1 MCERIQFCR
10 EMPGGN
16 FGNQSTLNCGSTRPR
31 NRSRRLCKRRP
42 ACPATHINAGGLKVA
57 AIILIIK
64 RYMAPRRI
72 SAYRWGGGRS
82 GEPLSTG
89 RAYTTTCV

>member
-1 MCERIQFCR
+1 MGHTSHTQREPRDRRHRRSVRESNFC

-57 AIILIIK
+57 ALILIINDT
-64 RYMAPRRI
+64 
-72 SAYRWGGGRS
+72 WH
-82 GEPLSTG
+82 
-89 RAYTTTCV
+89 RAA